1 MCFIFGGV
9 MCVIPI
15 FPEHLCIYMSIDTA
29 KDSVLTIIIIYNDTW
44 WNHKV
49 VFPNA
54 VQISSGLF
62 DVWTD
67 RKLNSNILSIR
78 MIMYIFFVFVD
89 DLHIGLATIVF
100 SWNLSLQSI
109 FFLYINIKIE
119 SKISELRPWVKSQI
133 TKGFRP
139 KRWRWSLTDI
149 GSHEWNR
156 MHASGSKSVRWCW
169 TYVSFTFW
177 LK

>member
-1 MCFIFGGV
+1 

-139 KRWRWSLTDI
+139 KRWRWSLMFATWILILAHMSETECMRPDPRVFV
-149 GSHEWNR
+149 GVEPTCPLHSD
-156 MHASGSKSVRWCW
+156 
-169 TYVSFTFW
+169 
-177 LK
+177 